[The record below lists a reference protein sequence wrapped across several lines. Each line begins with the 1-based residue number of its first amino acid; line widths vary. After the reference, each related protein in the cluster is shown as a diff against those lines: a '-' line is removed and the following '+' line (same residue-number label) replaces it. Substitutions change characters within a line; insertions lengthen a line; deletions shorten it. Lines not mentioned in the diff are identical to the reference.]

1 MNKMNCQTIL
11 ENIRS
16 GFSDWT
22 QVIPLDSG
30 ECLVRLPFWDG
41 AGDPVQLIVA
51 TEEGRATIDD
61 AGSIAGLL
69 FSLGQDEHRTPAFKL
84 LEDLGRAHGLEI
96 DFDEGLVRVS
106 LSEGD
111 LYDGVTEMAKVV
123 LAMHTVVPH
132 IRVSQR
138 RLGSFGP
145 RLKSRVARK
154 YRELEILDLLERS
167 YPLAGATVS
176 DWPIDFHW
184 SVGRNGS
191 SYDVNVVT
199 ADLRVAEP
207 LEKAQKIAMLSVD
220 TREQHQPGIGLLRVV
235 IESQEDNDQ
244 ALKAQEFLRYHSDEL
259 AFRVFDLRSQDES
272 SEFYSSSVRELTT
285 DIPGSWAELLSSKL
299 N

>member
-1 MNKMNCQTIL
+1 MNCKSIEESIQA
-11 ENIRS
+11 
-16 GFSDWT
+16 GFTEWSL
-22 QVIPLDSG
+22 VRPLASG

-41 AGDPVQLIVA
+41 NGDP
-51 TEEGRATIDD
+51 IDLTVTVED
-61 AGSIAGLL
+61 GLAAISDNGSIAGLL
-69 FSLGQDEHRTPAFKL
+69 FSLGQDHQGTPALKL
-84 LEDLGRAHGLEI
+84 LDDLARAHNLKI
-96 DFDEGLVRVS
+96 NFDEGLVQ
-106 LSEGD
+106 LSISEEEI
-111 LYDGVTEMAKVV
+111 YDGIAEMAKVV
-123 LAMHTVVPH
+123 LSMKTVVPH
-132 IRVSQR
+132 IRVFPR

-145 RLKSRVARK
+145 RLKSRVARR

-199 ADLRVAEP
+199 ADLKVAEP

-235 IESQEDNDQ
+235 IESQDDNDQ

-259 AFRVFDLRSQDES
+259 AYRVYDLRSQDES

-285 DIPGSWAELLSSKL
+285 DVTGAWAELLSSKVI
-299 N
+299 

>member
-1 MNKMNCQTIL
+1 MNCQTIL

-84 LEDLGRAHGLEI
+84 LEDLGRTHGLEI

-111 LYDGVTEMAKVV
+111 LYDGITEMAKVV

-132 IRVSQR
+132 IRVSSR
-138 RLGSFGP
+138 RAGTLGP
-145 RLKSRVARK
+145 RLRSKVARR
-154 YRELEILDLLERS
+154 YRELEILHLAERS
-167 YPLAGATVS
+167 YPIAGTTVS
-176 DWPIDFHW
+176 EWPIDFHW
-184 SVGRNGS
+184 SVGRNGN
-191 SYDVNVVT
+191 SYEVNVVT
-199 ADLRVAEP
+199 ADLSVAEP
-207 LEKAQKIAMLSVD
+207 LVKAQKIAALSVD
-220 TREQHQPGIGLLRVV
+220 TRGRHESGRGQLRVA
-235 IESQEDNDQ
+235 IESQEENDQ
-244 ALKAQEFLRYHSDEL
+244 SIEAANFLRVHSGEL
-259 AFRVFDLRSQDES
+259 DYRLFDLRQES
-272 SEFYSSSVRELTT
+272 ERSEFYDSSVKELTT
-285 DIPGSWAELLSSKL
+285 SISESWASMLTTTVK
-299 N
+299 

>member
-1 MNKMNCQTIL
+1 MNCKSIEESIQA
-11 ENIRS
+11 
-16 GFSDWT
+16 GFTEWSS
-22 QVIPLDSG
+22 VRPLASG

-41 AGDPVQLIVA
+41 NGDP
-51 TEEGRATIDD
+51 IDLTVTVED
-61 AGSIAGLL
+61 GLAAISDNGSIAGLL
-69 FSLGQDEHRTPAFKL
+69 FSLGQDHQGTPALKL
-84 LEDLGRAHGLEI
+84 LDDLARAHNLKI
-96 DFDEGLVRVS
+96 NFDEGLVQ
-106 LSEGD
+106 LSISEEEI
-111 LYDGVTEMAKVV
+111 YDGIAEMAKVV
-123 LAMHTVVPH
+123 LSMKTVVPH
-132 IRVSQR
+132 IRVFPR

-145 RLKSRVARK
+145 RLKSRVARR

-191 SYDVNVVT
+191 SYDVNVVA
-199 ADLRVAEP
+199 ADLKVAEP

-235 IESQEDNDQ
+235 IESQDDNDQ

-259 AFRVFDLRSQDES
+259 AYRVYDLRSQDES

-285 DIPGSWAELLSSKL
+285 DVTGAWAELLSSKVI
-299 N
+299 